1 MAKDEQDLSKIILL
15 IKFFDAKQF
24 ENSEN
29 VKFSVTRSV
38 DQKVAEF

>member
-24 ENSEN
+24 EN